1 MELHRAG
8 KEYLKTILVLEQQNG
23 TVRSLDIAR
32 TLRVT
37 KPSVSKA
44 MKRLREGGYLTMD
57 GNKRIN
63 LTKPGREIAEQTIRL
78 HRSLASCLIAMGV
91 DPAIAQ
97 RDACQM
103 EHSLS
108 PETLDK
114 CCCSSKRSHRDR
126 APRSSRNEPAPPMD
140 GSLRHSASL
149 GQALTHSMQRMH
161 SVPLARFL
169 ELSVTSTSMGHTR
182 LHLPQETHL
191 LLSQRTRSR
200 EK

>member
-8 KEYLKTILVLEQQNG
+8 KEYLKTILVLEQQSG
-23 TVRSLDIAR
+23 TVRSLDVAKA
-32 TLRVT
+32 LNVT

-44 MKRLREGGYLTMD
+44 MKRLCEGGYLT
-57 GNKRIN
+57 
-63 LTKPGREIAEQTIRL
+63 
-78 HRSLASCLIAMGV
+78 
-91 DPAIAQ
+91 
-97 RDACQM
+97 
-103 EHSLS
+103 
-108 PETLDK
+108 
-114 CCCSSKRSHRDR
+114 
-126 APRSSRNEPAPPMD
+126 MD

-182 LHLPQETHL
+182 LHLPQEMHL